1 MRKLIHLG
9 DHLILDS
16 KNRLSFFGVRF
27 GMSTQEALTI
37 LDDLDIA
44 YDYDNL
50 HDYISIDNTLQRI
63 VLDDQKTGGSIVP
76 EIKFKKGKCN
86 MFCFGLPYN
95 SVLSPT
101 ALQFVAN
108 TIIMFDSMIRQG
120 EFKGDVSRKGIYYK
134 YENDT
139 IIIELISNDSTMV
152 SIIRKDI

>member
-27 GMSTQEALTI
+27 GMSTQEASTI
-37 LDDLDIA
+37 LDNLEIN
-44 YDYDNL
+44 YDYDKM
-50 HDYISIDNTLQRI
+50 HDYISIENVIQRI
-63 VLDDQKTGGSIVP
+63 IMDDQKLGGSIVP

-86 MFCFGLPYN
+86 MFCFGLPYD
-95 SVLSPT
+95 SVLSPQ

-108 TIIMFDSMIRQG
+108 TIIMFDSIIQRG
-120 EFKGDVSRKGIYYK
+120 EFEGEVSRKGIYYK
-134 YENDT
+134 YENEN
-139 IIIELISNDSTMV
+139 IKIELISNDSTMV